1 VWRKHLAGLVLLAA
15 ISAASAE
22 DFVLGINTAPKE
34 HCNAASGICV
44 TSVRRGGAAGRAGL
58 QSGDV
63 LLRLGDSAISGAGDY
78 LSRLRNAPSNL
89 ALDAELSRA
98 GAIIDVRVTFDAS
111 DKASDE
117 KHGLAPIQGDFDVL
131 PRADPAVAA
140 RLASGMKEGETR
152 ITQDDEVLTFTHRSA
167 SAAVQLIG
175 TVQAP
180 LSHIDGT
187 DIWIVQLRRPSWNQA
202 FLSYSIIED
211 GNAAVGGNRYFRG
224 SQAPELA
231 LEAASLRGEVREE
244 TIHSRV
250 LDEDRDVT
258 IYLPPTRSRGLPML
272 VMADGQLCRE
282 FARVAEPLILAGKVR
297 PFAIIGVHASTN
309 AQLAGS
315 YDPTKN
321 HRAQEYLPLVDPD
334 GAERHMRF
342 VIKEV
347 LPWATQKF
355 RLASR
360 RGDRAVVGFSN
371 GGAFAVYAALAR
383 GEVFAD
389 ALAFSPSWDGSNRDG
404 SEPSRPASLPRFHF
418 AAGKLEPNFETTTRR
433 ANSRMQAWGASSEI
447 RIYDSGHEM
456 LMWKRALADFLPEVF
471 PLRK

>member
-1 VWRKHLAGLVLLAA
+1 VLLAG
-15 ISAASAE
+15 ISVASAE

-63 LLRLGDSAISGAGDY
+63 LLRLGDSAISSAGDY
-78 LSRLRNAPSNL
+78 LSRLRDAPSNL

-98 GAIIDVRVTFDAS
+98 GTIIDVRVTFDAS
-111 DKASDE
+111 DKAGDE
-117 KHGLAPIQGDFDVL
+117 RHGLAPIQGDFDVL
-131 PRADPAVAA
+131 PTVDPAVAA

-152 ITQDDEVLTFTHRSA
+152 ITQDHEVLTFTHRSA

-187 DIWIVQLRRPSWNQA
+187 DTWIVQLRRPSWNEA
-202 FLSYSIIED
+202 FLSYSIMED
-211 GNAAVGGNRYFRG
+211 GNAAIGGSGYFRG
-224 SQAPELA
+224 ERAPEPA
-231 LEAASLRGEVREE
+231 PEATSLRGQVLEE
-244 TIHSRV
+244 WIHSDV

-272 VMADGQLCRE
+272 LMTDGQSCRE
-282 FARVAEPLILAGKVR
+282 FSRVAEPLILAGKVR

-309 AQLAGS
+309 AQRAGT

-321 HRAQEYLPLVDPD
+321 RRAQEYLPFEDPVI
-334 GAERHMRF
+334 ANRHMRF
-342 VIKEV
+342 VVEEV
-347 LPWATQKF
+347 IPWATQRF
-355 RLASR
+355 HLAAR
-360 RGDRAVVGFSN
+360 RRDRAIVGFSN
-371 GGAFAVYAALAR
+371 GGAFALYAAISH
-383 GEVFAD
+383 GELFGN
-389 ALAFSPSWDGSNRDG
+389 ALAFSPTWDGSNRDG
-404 SEPSRPASLPRFHF
+404 SEPSRPTMLPRFHF
-418 AAGKLEPNFETTTRR
+418 VAGKLEPNLETTTRV

-447 RIYDSGHEM
+447 RIYDSGHDM